1 MNRMVSIVM
10 ASKKTASQ
18 SNKLDKKNTAIKKAK
33 VSIGRSKKLL
43 SSGLSNI
50 LQRYKQSKV
59 KQIGGGRIDSVA
71 DGIARVYGLSG
82 VQAGE
87 LVNCVA
93 KHTEEVV
100 RGMALNLEAS
110 YVGVVLFGNVNILQ
124 EDDQVFRTN
133 SIISIPCSLF
143 LRGRVVD
150 PLGIPLDG
158 KGRIAATKSEL
169 IERKAPG
176 ITMRARINTPMATG
190 ILALD
195 SLVPIGGG
203 QRELIVGDRQTGKTA
218 IAVDTMIHQTNLRQ
232 QEAKYA
238 KSLVPNTSVG
248 GSKNGG
254 TVVYVAI
261 GQKRSSVAQLATR
274 LAETAGMDWG
284 IIVAATASD
293 SAPLQFLAPYAGCT
307 IAEYFRDIGEPC
319 TIIYDDL
326 SKHAVAYRQMS
337 LLLRRPPGREAY
349 PGDVFYCHSRLL
361 ERAAN
366 LEGVGCSLT
375 ALPIIE
381 TQAGDLSAYVPTNC
395 ISITDGQCVL
405 EAELFFKG
413 VRPAINVG
421 LSVSRVG
428 SAAQVKAMKKVAS
441 QLKLLLAQYRE
452 NAAFAQFASD
462 LDASTKKVLARGER
476 LVQVL
481 KQDQFTPIETAVQV
495 IMLYAGSKGYM
506 DVLNL
511 TQVDNFITI
520 CYELLLKGSW
530 NFIESIRAKNDYD
543 SSDESQIIQFITDT
557 IAYITGLNV

>member
-1 MNRMVSIVM
+1 M

-190 ILALD
+190 IVALD

-349 PGDVFYCHSRLL
+349 PGDIGRPLVAFIDALAKEIPRTNHRL
-361 ERAAN
+361 AN
-366 LEGVGCSLT
+366 
-375 ALPIIE
+375 
-381 TQAGDLSAYVPTNC
+381 
-395 ISITDGQCVL
+395 
-405 EAELFFKG
+405 K
-413 VRPAINVG
+413 
-421 LSVSRVG
+421 
-428 SAAQVKAMKKVAS
+428 
-441 QLKLLLAQYRE
+441 
-452 NAAFAQFASD
+452 
-462 LDASTKKVLARGER
+462 
-476 LVQVL
+476 
-481 KQDQFTPIETAVQV
+481 
-495 IMLYAGSKGYM
+495 
-506 DVLNL
+506 
-511 TQVDNFITI
+511 
-520 CYELLLKGSW
+520 
-530 NFIESIRAKNDYD
+530 
-543 SSDESQIIQFITDT
+543 
-557 IAYITGLNV
+557 